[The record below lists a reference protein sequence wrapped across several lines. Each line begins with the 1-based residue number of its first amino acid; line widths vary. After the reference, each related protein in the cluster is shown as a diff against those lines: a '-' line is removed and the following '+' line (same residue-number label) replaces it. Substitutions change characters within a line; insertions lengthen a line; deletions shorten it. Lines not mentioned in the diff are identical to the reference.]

1 MSLTTDERQVMWT
14 LEMERAERI
23 MREEVPVQKNACLWN
38 LLANRLYYAVFH
50 AVSGL
55 LIKNGIQVSSHKGL
69 HMMLNE
75 KFVRT
80 GIFTTSDRLVLTQLE
95 ALRHQGDYNCFIDTT
110 EEQITPYIVQAQTL
124 IDKIKTVTEYKSL
137 D

>member
-1 MSLTTDERQVMWT
+1 MSLTADERQVMWT
-14 LEMERAERI
+14 LEIERAERI
-23 MREEVPVQKNACLWN
+23 MREEVPVQRTARLWN

-55 LIKNGIQVSSHKGL
+55 LIKNGIAVSSHKGL

-80 GIFTTSDRLVLTQLE
+80 GVFTISDRMVLTQLE
-95 ALRHQGDYNCFIDTT
+95 ALRHQGDYNCFLDTT
-110 EEQITPYIVQAQTL
+110 EEQITPYIEQAQAL
-124 IDKIKTVTEYKSL
+124 IDKIKVVTEYK
-137 D
+137 

>member
-1 MSLTTDERQVMWT
+1 MSLTADEREVMWR
-14 LEMERAERI
+14 LEMERATRI
-23 MREEVPVQKNACLWN
+23 MREEVPVQKDAHLWN

-50 AVSGL
+50 AVSAL

-80 GIFTTSDRLVLTQLE
+80 GVFSEADRLVLTQLE
-95 ALRHQGDYNCFIDTT
+95 ALRHQGDYNCFLDTT
-110 EEQITPYIVQAQTL
+110 EEEIAPYIDKAQAL
-124 IDKIKTVTEYKSL
+124 IDKVKTTIEKV
-137 D
+137 

>member
-1 MSLTTDERQVMWT
+1 MSLTAEEREVMWT
-14 LEMERAERI
+14 LEIERAERI
-23 MREEVPVQKNACLWN
+23 MREEVPVQKKARLWN

-80 GIFTTSDRLVLTQLE
+80 GVFTIEERHVLTQLE
-95 ALRHQGDYNCFIDTT
+95 ALRHQGDYNCFLDTT
-110 EEQITPYIVQAQTL
+110 EEEITPYIEQAQAL
-124 IDKIKTVTEYKSL
+124 IDKIKCTIGL
-137 D
+137 A